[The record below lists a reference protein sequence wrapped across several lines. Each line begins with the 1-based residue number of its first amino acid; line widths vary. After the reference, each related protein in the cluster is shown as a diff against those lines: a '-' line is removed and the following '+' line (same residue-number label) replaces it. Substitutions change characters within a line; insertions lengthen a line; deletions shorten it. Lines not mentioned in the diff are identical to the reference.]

1 MSSSARRRCRNPS
14 GVSPPATEAGRL
26 SSAGANVYRSNE
38 QVPVVVRRAVA
49 GDDQGAEV
57 GLRLLVELFLTEVV
71 EEQQVGNEDATA
83 GVGYKQSEVE
93 E

>member
-1 MSSSARRRCRNPS
+1 M
-14 GVSPPATEAGRL
+14 
-26 SSAGANVYRSNE
+26 
-38 QVPVVVRRAVA
+38 VVRRAVA